1 MSWGIFKKIKDA
13 FNKAKQWVNNKVI
26 KPVVKTAKKIIT
38 PDNIKKAIDTGIKLA
53 PAIATAAA
61 TSQGAPPQ
69 TGLAIGNSIQSIGH
83 SLGYG

>member
-1 MSWGIFKKIKDA
+1 MSWGIFKKIKNA
-13 FNKAKQWVNNKVI
+13 FTKAKQWVNNKII
-26 KPVVKTAKKIIT
+26 KPVVNTAKKIINSDT
-38 PDNIKKAIDTGIKLA
+38 TKKIIDTGIKLA

-61 TSQGAPPQ
+61 TSQGAPPS